1 MRILKYV
8 ILLLILGFIAISVF
22 IATQKGNYEVK
33 RTIFIKSPPATVYNY
48 ISDYK
53 NYDQWG
59 FWKEEL
65 PGAKFTSSPNSSG
78 VGSSYQWKSV
88 NNDNG
93 EISTTFLVENDSIA
107 QKFTINENPG
117 TYNWKLID
125 SANGTK
131 VIWYAKG
138 KLRFMSKIKSVF
150 NGGIDAVMGNNFEKS
165 LANLDTNL
173 DYEINTFTATLNGK
187 VERPAVNYLKQTINS
202 KIANHPRNLAIM
214 LRTMRNFFDKNKIP
228 TAGKPFVI
236 YHTYN
241 TVSGITKFSVCM
253 PIASEVH
260 IGEGSDIQFEKS
272 TPYTAIKST
281 LKGDYSHLQKAREK
295 SIEFI
300 AENNLSRI
308 APFSIEQYTVGVE
321 TSKQPSKWITEI
333 FIPVQTHAVRDTTAI
348 ERRGATPR
356 RITLPP
362 SNSPQLEVTD

>member
-8 ILLLILGFIAISVF
+8 ILLIILGFIAITVF
-22 IATQKGNYEVK
+22 IATQKGNYEIK

-48 ISDYK
+48 LGDYK

-65 PGAKFTSSPNSSG
+65 PGAKFTSSSNSSG
-78 VGSSYQWKSV
+78 IGSSYQWESA
-88 NNDNG
+88 NNDKG
-93 EISTTFLVENDSIA
+93 QISTTFLVENDSIA
-107 QKFTINENPG
+107 QKFTIDENPG

-125 SANGTK
+125 SASGTK

-150 NGGIDAVMGNNFEKS
+150 NGGIDEVMGNKFEKS

-173 DYEINTFTATLNGK
+173 DFEINTFSATVNDK

-202 KIANHPRNLAIM
+202 KIANHPKNLAIM
-214 LRTMRNFFDKNKIP
+214 LRRMRNFFEKNKIP

-236 YHTYN
+236 YHTYDM
-241 TVSGITKFSVCM
+241 VSGITKFSVCT

-272 TPYTAIKST
+272 IPYTAIKST

-300 AENNLSRI
+300 AENNLIRI
-308 APFSIEQYTVGVE
+308 APFSIEQYTLGVE
-321 TSKQPSKWITEI
+321 TSKQPSKWVTEI
-333 FIPVQTHAVRDTTAI
+333 FIPVQTPAVRDTTAV
-348 ERRGATPR
+348 ERRVAAPRKSIPAAT
-356 RITLPP
+356 ILP
-362 SNSPQLEVTD
+362 QIDVTD